1 MIDRNQLTQ
10 TQLAIVDECDRLA
23 LLLIE
28 KNRQYGNSALEPI
41 RVFSKAGPLAQLD
54 VRMDDKLSRIVSG
67 QLDDNED
74 PEMDLAGYL
83 ILKSVARK
91 RAKAPDKDS
100 LTGAA
105 AENSYLDKLRA
116 LRNGR
121 EGSSGYVVPP
131 VDDGDD
137 DPAVVHV
144 VPDRSSRTTLP
155 EACLGRCAG
164 GDKRFSGLAV

>member
-23 LLLIE
+23 LMLIE

-74 PEMDLAGYL
+74 SEMDLAGYL

-91 RAKAPDKDS
+91 RAGAVDKDS
-100 LTGAA
+100 LTTAP
-105 AENSYLDKLRA
+105 NSYLEKLHA
-116 LRNGR
+116 LRHGR
-121 EGSSGYVVPP
+121 EGSVGYVVPP
-131 VDDGDD
+131 VQDGDD

-155 EACLGRCAG
+155 EACLGALCGR
-164 GDKRFSGLAV
+164 RQAV